1 MKNSRKK
8 TRTTRRR
15 RAAVK
20 GPGHLAAQMLR
31 LAFYHCKQDHFLRMS
46 GLLFREV

>member
-1 MKNSRKK
+1 MRSARK
-8 TRTTRRR
+8 RTQAVRRR

-20 GPGHLAAQMLR
+20 GPGQLAAQMLR

-46 GLLFREV
+46 GLLFREA